1 MQSTK
6 IKNFLRP
13 NNFLIFNFIRYST
26 GYVYLDVKLY
36 LNLITINY
44 NMENITKTFK
54 YVDYL
59 WDKAKAASFGDN
71 QVELFLYRSNILGAD
86 LRITN
91 YGGGNTSCKTI
102 EKDPL
107 TNKEV
112 EVMWVKGSGGDIG
125 TLTRSG
131 IAGLYTGRLRDLKN
145 VYQGL
150 HDEDRMVGLFNHCI
164 YDLDSKAPSID
175 TPLHGLLPFAHID
188 HLHPDALIAVAA
200 AKDSEKVTKEIWGD
214 TMGWVPWQKPGFDLG
229 LQLEKCLAENPGI
242 RGIVLGSHGLFTW
255 GDTSYECYMNS
266 LEVIEMASEYIEQK
280 LEEQGEV
287 FGGQKVES
295 LPKEERLEKAAQIM
309 PLLRGLASSENRMIG
324 HFTDTDVVMQYINSN
339 DLERL
344 APMGTSCPDHFLRT
358 KIQPL
363 VLDLDKNE
371 DLSDADAIL
380 SKLEPAFAAYRQ
392 EYVDYYNT
400 CKRDNSPAIRDANP
414 VIIIYPGV
422 GMFSFA
428 KNKQTTRVASEFYI
442 NAINVMRGAEAI
454 TEYTSLPRQEAFD
467 IEYWLL
473 EEAKLQRMPKE
484 KPLSRKVALV
494 TGAGGGIGKAI
505 ADKLAAEGAN
515 VVLTDI
521 NEDALVEANGTY
533 ARDVSTYAL
542 CDVTNTD
549 SIANAYKKAILE
561 FGGVDMI
568 IHSAG
573 LAISKPLTDTTDKD
587 WNILQSILVKGQ
599 FDLAKQFA
607 VIVRKQG
614 LGGDYI
620 AIASKNG
627 LVAGPN
633 NVAYGTAKAAQQ
645 HMVRLLAAELAKD
658 KVRVNTV
665 NPDGVIVGSKIW
677 EGAWAEGRAKAN
689 GITVEELPA
698 FYAKRNL
705 LHEIITPDDIA
716 NGVFSLVG
724 ILDKSTGNII
734 NVDGGMANA
743 FVR

>member
-1 MQSTK
+1 M
-6 IKNFLRP
+6 KN
-13 NNFLIFNFIRYST
+13 T
-26 GYVYLDVKLY
+26 
-36 LNLITINY
+36 TQQ
-44 NMENITKTFK
+44 FK
-54 YVDYL
+54 YVDHL
-59 WDKAKAASFGDN
+59 WDEKKAAALGDD
-71 QVELFLYRSNILGAD
+71 QVALFLYRSNILGAD

-107 TNKEV
+107 TDEDV
-112 EVMWVKGSGGDIG
+112 EVMWIKGSGGDIG
-125 TLTRSG
+125 TLTKAG
-131 IAGLYTGRLRDLKN
+131 IAGLYTERLRSLKN
-145 VYQGL
+145 VYGGL
-150 HDEDRMVGLFNHCI
+150 EDEDRMVGLFNHCI

-175 TPLHGLLPFAHID
+175 TPLHGLLPFKHID

-214 TMGWVPWQKPGFDLG
+214 TMGWVPWQRPGFDLG
-229 LQLEKCLAENPGI
+229 LQLEKCLNDNPGI

-266 LEVIEMASEYIEQK
+266 LEVIETASEYIEK
-280 LEEQGEV
+280 KIAANGSV
-287 FGGQKVES
+287 FGGQKIKS
-295 LPKEERLEKAAQIM
+295 LAKEERLEKAAQLM
-309 PLLRGLASSENRMIG
+309 PMLRGLCSSENRMIG
-324 HFTDTDVVMQYINSN
+324 HFNDSDVVLEYINSN

-363 VLDLDKNE
+363 VLKLDTKE
-371 DLSDADAIL
+371 DLSDTEAVLA
-380 SKLEPAFAAYRQ
+380 KLRPAFEQYRK
-392 EYVDYYNT
+392 EYQSYYDNH
-400 CKRDNSPAIRDANP
+400 KRPNSPAVRDASP

-428 KNKQTTRVASEFYI
+428 KNKQTTRVANEFYV

-505 ADKLAAEGAN
+505 ADKLAEEGAN

-521 NEDALVEANGTY
+521 VEDRLKEGVATY
-533 ARDVSTYAL
+533 ARDIASYAV
-542 CDVTNTD
+542 CDVTKSESVAD
-549 SIANAYKKAILE
+549 AYKKACLE
-561 FGGVDMI
+561 FGGVDI
-568 IHSAG
+568 VVHSAG
-573 LAISKPLTDTTDKD
+573 LAISKPLEDTTEKD
-587 WNILQSILVKGQ
+587 WDILQNVLVKGQ
-599 FDLAKQFA
+599 FELAKQA
-607 VIVRKQG
+607 VAVMRKQN
-614 LGGDYI
+614 LGGDVI
-620 AIASKNG
+620 SIASKNG
-627 LVAGPN
+627 LVSGPN

-645 HMVRLLAAELAKD
+645 HMARLLAAELGGD
-658 KVRVNTV
+658 KIRVNTV

-677 EGAWAEGRAKAN
+677 EGDWAEGRAKAY
-689 GITVEELPA
+689 GITVEELPTH
-698 FYAKRNL
+698 YAKRNL
-705 LHEIITPDDIA
+705 LNEIIYPKDIA
-716 NGVFSLVG
+716 DGVFACVG
-724 ILDKSTGNII
+724 VLNKTTGNII

>member
-1 MQSTK
+1 
-6 IKNFLRP
+6 
-13 NNFLIFNFIRYST
+13 
-26 GYVYLDVKLY
+26 
-36 LNLITINY
+36 
-44 NMENITKTFK
+44 MENLTQKFK
-54 YVDYL
+54 HVDYL
-59 WDKAKAASFGDN
+59 WNNEKANALSDD
-71 QVELFLYRSNILGAD
+71 QVALFLYRSNILGAD

-102 EKDPL
+102 ETDPL
-107 TNKEV
+107 TNEKV

-131 IAGLYTGRLRDLKN
+131 IAGLYTKRLRDLKN
-145 VYQGL
+145 VYGGL
-150 HDEDRMVGLFNHCI
+150 EDEDRMVGLFDHCI

-214 TMGWVPWQKPGFDLG
+214 TMGWVPWQRPGFDLG
-229 LQLEKCLAENPGI
+229 LQLEKCLNDNPGI

-266 LEVIEMASEYIEQK
+266 LEVIEMASNYIENK
-280 LEEQGEV
+280 IKEKGSV

-295 LPKEERLEKAAQIM
+295 LPKETRLEKAFQIM
-309 PLLRGLASSENRMIG
+309 PLLRGLCSSENRMIG
-324 HFTDTDVVMQYINSN
+324 HFSDSDVVLEFINSN
-339 DLERL
+339 DLSRL
-344 APMGTSCPDHFLRT
+344 SPMGTSCPDHFLRT

-363 VLDLDKNE
+363 VLSLDKNE
-371 DLSDADAIL
+371 DLSDTDAVL
-380 SKLEPAFAAYRQ
+380 KKLEPAFEAYRK
-392 EYVDYYNT
+392 EYAVYYNT
-400 CKRDNSPAIRDANP
+400 CKKANSPAMRDANP

-428 KNKQTTRVASEFYI
+428 KNKQTTRVANEFYV

-454 TEYTSLPRQEAFD
+454 TSYTSLPRQEAFD

-473 EEAKLQRMPKE
+473 EEAKLSRMPKE
-484 KPLSRKVALV
+484 QPLSRKVALI

-521 NEDALVEANGTY
+521 NEESLIDANATY
-533 ARDVSTYAL
+533 KRDISIYAV
-542 CDVTNTD
+542 CDVTNTE
-549 SIANAYKKAILE
+549 SIANAYKKACLE
-561 FGGVDMI
+561 FGGVDI
-568 IHSAG
+568 VVHSAG
-573 LAISKPLTDTTDKD
+573 LAISKPLEETTDKD
-587 WNILQSILVKGQ
+587 WNILQDILVKGQ
-599 FDLAKQFA
+599 FDLAKQSTE
-607 VIVRKQG
+607 IMRKQG
-614 LGGDYI
+614 LGGDFI
-620 AIASKNG
+620 SIASKNG

-645 HMVRLLAAELAKD
+645 HMARLLAAELAKD
-658 KVRVNTV
+658 KIKVNTV

-689 GITVEELPA
+689 GITVAELPA

-705 LHEIITPDDIA
+705 LNEIITPDDIA
-716 NGVFSLVG
+716 NGVFSLVA

>member
-1 MQSTK
+1 MK
-6 IKNFLRP
+6 
-13 NNFLIFNFIRYST
+13 
-26 GYVYLDVKLY
+26 
-36 LNLITINY
+36 
-44 NMENITKTFK
+44 EITKSFK

-59 WDKAKAASFGDN
+59 WDDKKAAEFGDN
-71 QVELFLYRSNILGAD
+71 QVDLFLYRSNILGAD

-91 YGGGNTSCKTI
+91 YGGGNTSCRTI

-107 TNKEV
+107 TNEDV
-112 EVMWVKGSGGDIG
+112 EVMWIKGSGGDIG
-125 TLTRSG
+125 TLNRSG
-131 IAGLYTGRLRDLKN
+131 IAGIYTKRLRDLKN
-145 VYQGL
+145 VYGGL
-150 HDEDRMVGLFNHCI
+150 EDEDRMVGLFNHCI
-164 YDLDSKAPSID
+164 FDLDSKAPSID

-214 TMGWVPWQKPGFDLG
+214 TMGWVPWQRPGFDLG
-229 LQLEKCLAENPGI
+229 LQIEKCLADNPGI

-255 GDTSYECYMNS
+255 GDTSFECYMNS
-266 LEVIEMASEYIEQK
+266 LEVIEMASEFIEK
-280 LEEQGEV
+280 KIKEKGSV
-287 FGGQKVES
+287 FGGQKIES
-295 LPKEERLEKAAQIM
+295 LPKEERLDKAAQIM
-309 PLLRGLASSENRMIG
+309 PLLRGLCSSENRMIG
-324 HFTDTDVVMQYINSN
+324 HFSDTDVVMEYINSN

-371 DLSDADAIL
+371 DLADADAVL
-380 SKLEPAFAAYRQ
+380 KKLEPAFEAYRQ
-392 EYVDYYNT
+392 EYADYYNT
-400 CKRDNSPAIRDANP
+400 CKKANSPAMRDANP

-428 KNKQTTRVASEFYI
+428 KNKQTTRVANEFYI

-484 KPLSRKVALV
+484 QPLSRKVAFV

-521 NEDALVEANGTY
+521 NEDSLKEAHATY
-533 ARDVSTYAL
+533 KRDVSTYAI
-542 CDVTNTD
+542 CDVTSTE
-549 SIANAYKKAILE
+549 SIASAYKKACVE
-561 FGGVDMI
+561 FGGVDI
-568 IHSAG
+568 IVHSAG
-573 LAISKPLTDTTDKD
+573 LAISKPLEDTTDKD
-587 WNILQSILVKGQ
+587 WNILQNILVKGQ
-599 FDLAKQFA
+599 FDLAKQSA
-607 VIVRKQG
+607 AIMRKQG
-614 LGGDYI
+614 LGGNYI
-620 AIASKNG
+620 SIASKNG

-658 KVRVNTV
+658 KIRVNTV

-705 LHEIITPDDIA
+705 LNEIITPDDIA

>member
-1 MQSTK
+1 MKS
-6 IKNFLRP
+6 
-13 NNFLIFNFIRYST
+13 
-26 GYVYLDVKLY
+26 
-36 LNLITINY
+36 
-44 NMENITKTFK
+44 FK

-59 WDKAKAASFGDN
+59 WDQDRAAQLENN
-71 QVELFLYRSNILGAD
+71 QVDLFLYRSNILGAD

-102 EKDPL
+102 EVDPL
-107 TNKEV
+107 TNEEV
-112 EVMWVKGSGGDIG
+112 EIMWVKGSGGDIG
-125 TLTRSG
+125 TLKRSG
-131 IAGLYTGRLRDLKN
+131 IAGLYTKRLRDLKN
-145 VYQGL
+145 VYGGL
-150 HDEDRMVGLFNHCI
+150 NDEDRMVGLFNHCI

-200 AKDSEKVTKEIWGD
+200 AEDSEKVTKEIWGD
-214 TMGWVPWQKPGFDLG
+214 TMGWVPWQRPGFDLG
-229 LQLEKCLAENPGI
+229 LQLEKCLEDNPGI

-280 LEEQGEV
+280 SNQKGSV
-287 FGGQKVES
+287 FGGQKIES
-295 LPKEERLEKAAQIM
+295 LPKVARLEKAAQIM
-309 PLLRGLASSENRMIG
+309 PLLRGLCSSENRMIG
-324 HFTDTDVVMQYINSN
+324 HFSDNDVVMEFINSN

-363 VLDLDKNE
+363 VLTLSKNE
-371 DLSDADAIL
+371 DLSDSNAIL
-380 SKLEPAFAAYRQ
+380 KKLTPAFEAYRK
-392 EYVDYYNT
+392 EYANYYNT
-400 CKRDNSPAIRDANP
+400 CKKDNSPAIRDANP

-454 TEYTSLPRQEAFD
+454 TSYTSLPRQEAFD

-473 EEAKLQRMPKE
+473 EEAKLSRMPKE
-484 KPLSRKVALV
+484 LPLSRKVALV

-521 NEDALVEANGTY
+521 AEDRLIEANATYKSDVATY
-533 ARDVSTYAL
+533 AV
-542 CDVTNTD
+542 CDVTSTA
-549 SIANAYKKAILE
+549 SIKAAYEKAILE
-561 FGGVDMI
+561 FGGVDI
-568 IHSAG
+568 VVHSAG
-573 LAISKPLTDTTDKD
+573 LAISKPLEETTDKD
-587 WNILQSILVKGQ
+587 WNILQDILVKGQ
-599 FDLAKQFA
+599 FNLAKQA
-607 VIVRKQG
+607 VAILRKQN
-614 LGGDYI
+614 LGGDFI
-620 AIASKNG
+620 SIASKNG
-627 LVAGPN
+627 LVSGPN

-645 HMVRLLAAELAKD
+645 HMARLLAAELGGD
-658 KVRVNTV
+658 KIRVNTV

-677 EGAWAEGRAKAN
+677 EGDWAEGRAKAY

-698 FYAKRNL
+698 HYAKRNL
-705 LHEIITPDDIA
+705 LNEIIYPEDIA
-716 NGVFSLVG
+716 NGVFSLVA
-724 ILDKSTGNII
+724 ILNKTTGNIV

>member
-1 MQSTK
+1 MNTK
-6 IKNFLRP
+6 K
-13 NNFLIFNFIRYST
+13 FN
-26 GYVYLDVKLY
+26 
-36 LNLITINY
+36 
-44 NMENITKTFK
+44 

-59 WDKAKAASFGDN
+59 WDNEKAEALGDD
-71 QVELFLYRSNILGAD
+71 QVALFLYRSNILGAD

-91 YGGGNTSCKTI
+91 YGGGNTSCKTV

-107 TNKEV
+107 TNEEV

-131 IAGLYTGRLRDLKN
+131 IAGLYTDRLRDLKN
-145 VYQGL
+145 VYKGL
-150 HDEDRMVGLFNHCI
+150 DDEDRMVGLFNHCI

-214 TMGWVPWQKPGFDLG
+214 TMGWVPWQRPGFDLG
-229 LQLEKCLAENPGI
+229 LQLEKCLADNPGI
-242 RGIVLGSHGLFTW
+242 RGIILGSHGLFTW

-266 LEVIEMASEYIEQK
+266 LEVIERASEYIEEK
-280 LEEQGEV
+280 IKEKGSV
-287 FGGQKVES
+287 FAGQKIES
-295 LPKEERLEKAAQIM
+295 LPKEERLEKASQLM
-309 PLLRGLASSENRMIG
+309 PLLRGLCSSENRMIG
-324 HFTDTDVVMQYINSN
+324 HFSDDDVVLEYINSN

-363 VLDLDKNE
+363 VLTLDTKE
-371 DLSDADAIL
+371 DLENIEAVLA
-380 SKLEPAFAAYRQ
+380 KLEPAFETYRNEYKAY
-392 EYVDYYNT
+392 YDT
-400 CKRDNSPAIRDANP
+400 CKKDNSPAMRDPNP

-454 TEYTSLPRQEAFD
+454 SAYTSLPRQEAFD

-473 EEAKLQRMPKE
+473 EEAKLSRMPKE
-484 KPLSRKVALV
+484 QPLSRKVALV

-521 NEDALVEANGTY
+521 AEDRLQEANATY
-533 ARDVSTYAL
+533 KRDVSTYAV
-542 CDVTNTD
+542 CNVTSAA
-549 SIANAYKKAILE
+549 SIKDAYKKACLE
-561 FGGVDMI
+561 FGGVDI
-568 IHSAG
+568 IVHSAG
-573 LAISKPLTDTTDKD
+573 LAISKPIEETTEKD
-587 WNILQSILVKGQ
+587 WDILQDVLVKGQ
-599 FDLAKQFA
+599 FALAKEG
-607 VIVRKQG
+607 VKVMRKQN
-614 LGGDYI
+614 LGGNFI
-620 AIASKNG
+620 SIASKNG
-627 LVAGPN
+627 LVSGPN
-633 NVAYGTAKAAQQ
+633 NVGYGTAKAAQQ
-645 HMVRLLAAELAKD
+645 HMSRLLAAELAAD
-658 KVRVNTV
+658 KIRVNVV

-677 EGAWAEGRAKAN
+677 EGEWAEGRAKAY

-698 FYAKRNL
+698 HYAKRNL
-705 LHEIITPDDIA
+705 LNEIIYPADIA
-716 NGVFSLVG
+716 NGVFSLVA
-724 ILDKSTGNII
+724 ILDKTTGNIV

>member
-1 MQSTK
+1 MK
-6 IKNFLRP
+6 
-13 NNFLIFNFIRYST
+13 
-26 GYVYLDVKLY
+26 
-36 LNLITINY
+36 
-44 NMENITKTFK
+44 EITKSFK

-59 WDKAKAASFGDN
+59 WDNEKADSLGDN

-107 TNKEV
+107 TNEEV

-200 AKDSEKVTKEIWGD
+200 AEDSEKVTQEIWGD

-229 LQLEKCLAENPGI
+229 LQLEKCLADNPGI

-266 LEVIEMASEYIEQK
+266 LEVIEMASDYITKKIEA
-280 LEEQGEV
+280 GGPV

-309 PLLRGLASSENRMIG
+309 PLLRGLCSSENRMIG
-324 HFTDTDVVMQYINSN
+324 HFSDTNVVMEYINSN

-371 DLSDADAIL
+371 DLSDVDAIL
-380 SKLEPAFAAYRQ
+380 KKLEPAFETYRQ

-400 CKRDNSPAIRDANP
+400 CKKDNSPAIRDANP
-414 VIIIYPGV
+414 VIIVYPGV

-454 TEYTSLPRQEAFD
+454 TSYTSLPRQEAFD

-484 KPLSRKVALV
+484 KPLSRKVAFV

-521 NEDALVEANGTY
+521 NEEALIEANTTY
-533 ARDVSTYAL
+533 KRDVSAYAI
-542 CDVTNTD
+542 CDVTNTE
-549 SIANAYKKAILE
+549 SIASAYKKAVIE
-561 FGGVDMI
+561 FGGVDI
-568 IHSAG
+568 IVHSAG
-573 LAISKPLTDTTDKD
+573 LAISKPLEDTTDKD

-607 VIVRKQG
+607 AIVRKQG

-705 LHEIITPDDIA
+705 LNEIITPEDIA
-716 NGVFSLVG
+716 NGVFSFVG
-724 ILDKSTGNII
+724 VLDKSTGNII